1 MIYWYFLQKCWRR
14 SIREHPN
21 EICSFRTEALHEQF
35 CLHLHLLYRMREM
48 ETNAFG
54 PVPPTNTE
62 LSPCKSCHWQAKT
75 SNFCKWLLWQ
85 GQKCVIFGCQLSR
98 ASLGGS
104 CRIGHCSSFHGSR
117 KQRARVCVCVRSA
130 LRRAQLQDNRARRS
144 LPHLSP
150 ESPTPAVERRG
161 TASDGE
167 LTLNHPTFHLLCL
180 SFICGLICNIT
191 PFALTDEP
199 AVILKAGQWHKGLKL
214 LQPACNIWASVAPSI
229 CTLNGIYRSLQLFT
243 VIHAMENIWDERVYQ
258 SCRQSFLEI
267 P

>member
-1 MIYWYFLQKCWRR
+1 M
-14 SIREHPN
+14 
-21 EICSFRTEALHEQF
+21 
-35 CLHLHLLYRMREM
+35 
-48 ETNAFG
+48 
-54 PVPPTNTE
+54 
-62 LSPCKSCHWQAKT
+62 
-75 SNFCKWLLWQ
+75 SNFAYTSTCCIAWERWRQMSLAQSHQRTLNSLLANRATGRQ
-85 GQKCVIFGCQLSR
+85 RQAISANDSR
-98 ASLGGS
+98 GRGKSVSFLAANFP
-104 CRIGHCSSFHGSR
+104 GHHSEAVVALDTAAPSMAVEN
-117 KQRARVCVCVRSA
+117 RACVCVCVCSA
-130 LRRAQLQDNRARRS
+130 LRRALLQDNRARRS

-180 SFICGLICNIT
+180 GFICGLICNIT

-243 VIHAMENIWDERVYQ
+243 VIHAMENIWDEHVYQ